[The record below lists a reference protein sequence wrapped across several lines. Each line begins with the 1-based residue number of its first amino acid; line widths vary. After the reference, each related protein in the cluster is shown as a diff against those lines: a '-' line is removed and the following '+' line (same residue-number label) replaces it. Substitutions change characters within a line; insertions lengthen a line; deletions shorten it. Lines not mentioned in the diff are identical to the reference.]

1 MNYVLEKEDTDE
13 IGSIHDYAKCDDDMF
28 LYYFAQA
35 LLDVMEEKE
44 TEAAKDY
51 EIAER
56 HLRQAEGN
64 QFFCYRLFRESRIQ
78 FYQSVG
84 RLELRDN
91 ERELLK
97 QYEETEKRLDL
108 EESLKVLEHVGL
120 SQDEGTE
127 ISMHKI
133 NDLISQE
140 GIYRAYQQKK
150 RQMDFISVWQK
161 LIDVTDVSAK
171 TMMETV
177 MKTFLYHFS
186 VDKALYIR
194 YQEGKGQILF
204 NNTEVKIT
212 AECQRFLADCFEE
225 DPRGFAVSKISS
237 NYSAHLNIISLF
249 GEDKVCSMVAVP
261 FMNNGKPES
270 ILITYVLMKD
280 NWHSSV
286 NRYMLD
292 EDDLRVYE
300 LLFREVQYSLNR
312 LDAYEKVY
320 EMNTKLYQSAITD
333 QLTGIYNRKGF
344 YMRIE
349 EIMKEIAEKDQKKSF
364 ALMFIDL
371 DP

>member
-1 MNYVLEKEDTDE
+1 MNYVLEKRSTDE

-64 QFFCYRLFRESRIQ
+64 QFFCYSGLFRESRIQ

-120 SQDEGTE
+120 GQDEGTE

-204 NNTEVKIT
+204 G
-212 AECQRFLADCFEE
+212 QQY
-225 DPRGFAVSKISS
+225 RG
-237 NYSAHLNIISLF
+237 
-249 GEDKVCSMVAVP
+249 
-261 FMNNGKPES
+261 
-270 ILITYVLMKD
+270 
-280 NWHSSV
+280 
-286 NRYMLD
+286 
-292 EDDLRVYE
+292 
-300 LLFREVQYSLNR
+300 
-312 LDAYEKVY
+312 
-320 EMNTKLYQSAITD
+320 
-333 QLTGIYNRKGF
+333 
-344 YMRIE
+344 
-349 EIMKEIAEKDQKKSF
+349 
-364 ALMFIDL
+364 
-371 DP
+371 

>member
-1 MNYVLEKEDTDE
+1 MKTIEKLQLNSLRVCNISKLYGILALCSVLTGNRFNCERYLLSCKQFLNYVLEKEDTDE

-120 SQDEGTE
+120 GQDEGTE

-150 RQMDFISVWQK
+150 RQMDFISVWR
-161 LIDVTDVSAK
+161 S
-171 TMMETV
+171 
-177 MKTFLYHFS
+177 
-186 VDKALYIR
+186 
-194 YQEGKGQILF
+194 
-204 NNTEVKIT
+204 
-212 AECQRFLADCFEE
+212 
-225 DPRGFAVSKISS
+225 
-237 NYSAHLNIISLF
+237 
-249 GEDKVCSMVAVP
+249 
-261 FMNNGKPES
+261 
-270 ILITYVLMKD
+270 
-280 NWHSSV
+280 
-286 NRYMLD
+286 
-292 EDDLRVYE
+292 
-300 LLFREVQYSLNR
+300 
-312 LDAYEKVY
+312 
-320 EMNTKLYQSAITD
+320 
-333 QLTGIYNRKGF
+333 
-344 YMRIE
+344 
-349 EIMKEIAEKDQKKSF
+349 
-364 ALMFIDL
+364 
-371 DP
+371 